1 MMGWLAVV
9 ILVFGTLFL
18 IDPATLQKGWQVGVA
33 GLLVGGLAGVLVG
46 EALGYRLAQREQ
58 ARGRGREARVK
69 ARVRDGGSTVAV
81 NAPDPAADL
90 EPPPDPP
97 CPPAERTP

>member
-9 ILVFGTLFL
+9 ILIFGALFL
-18 IDPATLQKGWQVGVA
+18 IDPATLQQGWQVGLA

-58 ARGRGREARVK
+58 ARKQRQELRAET
-69 ARVRDGGSTVAV
+69 RVRDAASTVV
-81 NAPDPAADL
+81 VAASDL
-90 EPPPDPP
+90 KPLSDSSPK
-97 CPPAERTP
+97 R